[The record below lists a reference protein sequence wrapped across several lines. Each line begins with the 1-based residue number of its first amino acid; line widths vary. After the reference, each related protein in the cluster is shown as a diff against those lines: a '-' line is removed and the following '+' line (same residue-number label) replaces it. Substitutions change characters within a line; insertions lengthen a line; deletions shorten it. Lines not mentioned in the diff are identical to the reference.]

1 MSTSSFERDNSELTP
16 VTASLGFNDGANKG
30 FWRVQPRQ
38 KTGKKRGR
46 WIEMGAELRAYFKN
60 ALGEAAAA
68 SGRAIGSDGTPD
80 GVRVYITGQADK
92 GIPDGIYGFKTKD
105 VMVAEALLPDEYVE
119 GKGLA
124 SKIPSDI
131 DVANLPRVEDLER
144 VDITPDDVRLANEG
158 INTPEGQ
165 EMTKFKDSPEGQE
178 IARLDEETAA
188 TVQQGIGP
196 DSGAKAARAEKPQ
209 AYGMGNRMDFVN
221 LPDGTII
228 DEYDRAQFYPNPE
241 TYDGPN
247 GPVWRSI
254 IKQDGKWF
262 NVGKSGK
269 AIGKPLTVAQL
280 RDKLRSNTLADRGAA
295 AKIDE
300 NGNQVAVWADE
311 LEATDV
317 QDGLGDAPSDPRDSL
332 SKEALAAGYGFTETE
347 KGSGKYETSIPD
359 EGAGT
364 ETVYTVSTTPDANGK
379 YNVLRT
385 EWTGLND
392 RSGIRQD
399 SNDYDAGSYDSLA
412 DAFKANAQ
420 QNWDFASAMGADAA
434 ASANAFRAN
443 PPRLNRDTDVRTPE
457 GAALLE
463 GFLRKRLAGWDANYD
478 ESPEVFDG
486 LKAVLD
492 DPSLSGDERLQ
503 AIADAI
509 SDARIARRGKFT
521 EGQKA
526 QEAVYGIYA
535 MQSKL
540 EKAGFETE
548 FTRIQ
553 NAQKA
558 REQEIM
564 DRAVREA
571 MDITSESK
579 DITVDDLIDE
589 VATPEP
595 GDDILDGLEIPEDD
609 LLDDVIDS
617 DLSDPEFDLVP
628 TRKENTF
635 ANELFGD
642 EFISRGGVTYKVL
655 GTEEDE
661 DGNVSVNAVDRN
673 GERQTFN
680 DDSYPV
686 ITKFGKPKEAPRA
699 TPTPAPAPKAAPRPA
714 TPAARPT
721 PAPAAT
727 PVATPAARPTPTPTP
742 APVTSMPLP
751 ENATKVKDVNELQY
765 GDIIYNKDGVEI
777 GKFLSIQSKGE
788 GNTVTIKVSKNGTVL
803 PVRFDFIVPAYRTR
817 EGEAATP
824 TPSATP
830 RRAKPAT
837 PPKTPETAVAGQK
850 KAQDLVG
857 GDYILDSEG
866 SPFGSGAGLVNS
878 VSVAN
883 GRVTVNYTDSDG
895 QVRTKLFREGKD
907 VSLDLGDSAEPKDI
921 VSKSESG
928 GGKKASKADLD
939 KIAELDARDA
949 ADNIPDEDLR
959 DELFDM
965 INRIAEGDN
974 PSAKEARDLIKRIED
989 AYGPDEDETPED
1001 GEDGGLDEEEIPVE
1015 ETPQFADRRTDDG
1028 KNKSNRP
1035 VRSVDDMRNT
1045 KLKNLLDKF
1054 GKRHYVWDLDGK
1066 KKNPSD
1072 PSQTL
1077 SQVAADYP
1085 DGHFINNT
1093 DDELHNA
1100 YMTHREDIDGGK
1112 ALLEMGVIRTTNNQY
1127 LIFMRF
1133 TDKNTGEVKTFYSHD
1148 ARDTYKSIHGE
1159 RNGLEDF
1166 YAYFTGKKAPL
1177 KNLKAGEGKSYF
1189 GENMEKPW
1197 SSKMRYWRDKHNKN
1211 LSEDD
1216 LSDEELE
1223 VLDKSFDGDIDA
1235 YNAAK
1240 SLEDYR
1246 ILSPE
1251 DRVKLTAN
1259 GEARRLEEVVEKNL
1273 GRQLRKEVPSF
1284 YEAFDKGDR
1293 TSARQRYNAM
1303 LSLMP
1308 DNEESRA
1315 LVRKVISDEIKRRIN
1330 ASGIQGPAR
1339 TAALQR
1345 MSGFVTAFSNFANK
1359 QFSIDNDLKIPYANG
1374 EGIKVVKPGDLV
1386 IAQDN
1391 MQRDVIVRVY
1401 KLLPSSGR
1409 YQNDDFVRIVA
1420 VDPKTGKLR
1429 PVPADIASKSLRAIP
1444 DGETP
1449 EIGSWQGWDRLIPMT
1464 EQRLGAEAAERRA
1477 KALGIAY
1484 NRPPDDGGDGGG
1496 GSGDGPDDDDPPGG
1510 GGGGAVAE
1518 PEPEP
1523 EVVGKPAAALQ
1534 GGDEVFGADGLPLG
1548 TVTKVVFREVNG
1560 QPMALVQYRTPD
1572 GKTGRVAY
1580 SPDQLVGG
1588 SDSPKA

>member
-38 KTGKKRGR
+38 AIGKERGR

-60 ALGEAAAA
+60 ARGGTSSA
-68 SGRAIGSDGTPD
+68 SGRAIGSDGTPE

-92 GIPDGIYGFKTKD
+92 GVADGIYGFKTKD

-131 DVANLPRVEDLER
+131 DEANLPNIADLER

-188 TVQQGIGP
+188 TVQQGLGGVDANWSELDETGHSSFTTPDGVRVSAGP
-196 DSGAKAARAEKPQ
+196 NGWSISDNYGMNIAFSASSSETGPNDIEVSKAEVLSRLSKYDKNELVATPEAAKAV
-209 AYGMGNRMDFVN
+209 G
-221 LPDGTII
+221 LPDGYVARGNDKYTGAYIPGNDGSGLYVRRDDKGEFDLGGTALYYAGYDLRDGLI
-228 DEYDRAQFYPNPE
+228 SPLGEYDNKEDA
-241 TYDGPN
+241 
-247 GPVWRSI
+247 
-254 IKQDGKWF
+254 
-262 NVGKSGK
+262 
-269 AIGKPLTVAQL
+269 LTDM
-280 RDKLRSNTLADRGAA
+280 RTLA
-295 AKIDE
+295 
-300 NGNQVAVWADE
+300 NNAV
-311 LEATDV
+311 
-317 QDGLGDAPSDPRDSL
+317 
-332 SKEALAAGYGFTETE
+332 
-347 KGSGKYETSIPD
+347 
-359 EGAGT
+359 
-364 ETVYTVSTTPDANGK
+364 K
-379 YNVLRT
+379 YNKPTRF
-385 EWTGLND
+385 G
-392 RSGIRQD
+392 
-399 SNDYDAGSYDSLA
+399 
-412 DAFKANAQ
+412 
-420 QNWDFASAMGADAA
+420 
-434 ASANAFRAN
+434 
-443 PPRLNRDTDVRTPE
+443 RDTDVRTPE
-457 GAALLE
+457 GAALFE
-463 GFLRKRLAGWDANYD
+463 EALRRNLARWDKDND
-478 ESPEVFDG
+478 SPEAFDG
-486 LKAVLD
+486 VKAVLD

-509 SDARIARRGKFT
+509 SDARIARRGRFT
-521 EGQKA
+521 EGRKA
-526 QEAVYGIYA
+526 RENISGIYG

-564 DRAVREA
+564 DRVVRDA
-571 MDITSESK
+571 MDVTSESR
-579 DITVDDLIDE
+579 DTTVDDLIDE
-589 VATPEP
+589 VNTPEP
-595 GDDILDGLEIPEDD
+595 EDDILEGIDVPEDD
-609 LLDDVIDS
+609 LLDDVADS
-617 DLSDPEFDLVP
+617 DLSDPEFGLTP
-628 TRKENTF
+628 IRKENTF
-635 ANELFGD
+635 ANELVGD
-642 EFISRGGVTYKVL
+642 EFISIAGGTYKVL

-661 DGNVSVNAVDRN
+661 DGNVTVTAVGRN
-673 GERQTFN
+673 GERRTFN

-699 TPTPAPAPKAAPRPA
+699 TPTPSPAATPKTEPRPA
-714 TPAARPT
+714 TPAARPV
-721 PAPAAT
+721 AT
-727 PVATPAARPTPTPTP
+727 PISTPAARPKAAPAP
-742 APVTSMPLP
+742 APVTSVPLP
-751 ENATKVKDVNELQY
+751 ENATKVRDVNDLQY
-765 GDIIYNKDGVEI
+765 GDVIYNKDGVEV
-777 GKFLSIQSKGE
+777 GKFLGIQSKGD

-803 PVRFDFIVPAYRTR
+803 PVRFDFIVPAYMTR
-817 EGEAATP
+817 EDEEAVSTP
-824 TPSATP
+824 TPTPTPAP
-830 RRAKPAT
+830 RRAEPASPPST
-837 PPKTPETAVAGQK
+837 PKTAVAGQK
-850 KAQDLVG
+850 KAQDLAE
-857 GDYILDSEG
+857 GDYILDSDD
-866 SPFGSGAGLVNS
+866 SPFGPGAGLVNS

-1001 GEDGGLDEEEIPVE
+1001 GEGGGLDEEEIPVE

-1028 KNKSNRP
+1028 KNKSNKP

-1054 GKRHYVWDLDGK
+1054 GKRHYVYDLEGK

-1148 ARDTYKSIHGE
+1148 ARDTYKSIHGK

-1177 KNLKAGEGKSYF
+1177 KNLKAGEGKYYF

-1197 SSKMRYWRDKHNKN
+1197 SSKMGYWRDKHNKN
-1211 LSEDD
+1211 RSEDD

-1223 VLDKSFDGDIDA
+1223 VLENRFDGDIDA

-1259 GEARRLEEVVEKNL
+1259 GEARRLEEAVEKNL

-1330 ASGIQGPAR
+1330 ASGLQGPAR
-1339 TAALQR
+1339 TVALQR

-1359 QFSIDNDLKIPYANG
+1359 QFSLDNDLKIPYANG

-1401 KLLPSSGR
+1401 KLLPSSGG

-1496 GSGDGPDDDDPPGG
+1496 GSGDGPPPPPPG

>member
-1 MSTSSFERDNSELTP
+1 MSTSSFERENNEPTP
-16 VTASLGFNDGANKG
+16 ITASLSYNDGANKG
-30 FWRVQPRQ
+30 FWRIQPRALV
-38 KTGKKRGR
+38 GKDRGE
-46 WIEMGAELRAYFKN
+46 WVEMGAEIRTWIKN
-60 ALGEAAAA
+60 NLGLAESIIGRALG
-68 SGRAIGSDGTPD
+68 STGSPNGIRFRPNPGYESLGLSPD
-80 GVRVYITGQADK
+80 K
-92 GIPDGIYGFKTKD
+92 IYGVDTNHVEKL
-105 VMVAEALLPDEYVE
+105 EGSLSEEYLKSQGIEVPKNST
-119 GKGLA
+119 GDMTAAQIATVPTVDQLD
-124 SKIPSDI
+124 ST
-131 DVANLPRVEDLER
+131 
-144 VDITPDDVRLANEG
+144 DITPDDIRLANEG
-158 INTPEGQ
+158 I
-165 EMTKFKDSPEGQE
+165 DSPEGQE
-178 IARLDEETAA
+178 MSKFKDSEEGQAIARLDEETAA
-188 TVQQGIGP
+188 TVQQGVAPGG
-196 DSGAKAARAEKPQ
+196 S
-209 AYGMGNRMDFVN
+209 FS
-221 LPDGTII
+221 
-228 DEYDRAQFYPNPE
+228 PE
-241 TYDGPN
+241 
-247 GPVWRSI
+247 
-254 IKQDGKWF
+254 Q
-262 NVGKSGK
+262 
-269 AIGKPLTVAQL
+269 
-280 RDKLRSNTLADRGAA
+280 
-295 AKIDE
+295 
-300 NGNQVAVWADE
+300 
-311 LEATDV
+311 
-317 QDGLGDAPSDPRDSL
+317 
-332 SKEALAAGYGFTETE
+332 LAAGYGFTETE

-364 ETVYTVSTTPDANGK
+364 ETVYTVPTTPDANGK

-412 DAFKANAQ
+412 DAFKAHAQ
-420 QNWDFASAMGADAA
+420 QNWDLASAMDADAA
-434 ASANAFRAN
+434 DSANPFSAN

-492 DPSLSGDERLQ
+492 DPNLSGDERLQ

-521 EGQKA
+521 EGQKT

-642 EFISRGGVTYKVL
+642 EFISREGVTYKVL

-661 DGNVSVNAVDRN
+661 DGNVSVTAVDRN

-699 TPTPAPAPKAAPRPA
+699 TPAPAPAPKAAPRPA

-765 GDIIYNKDGVEI
+765 GDIIYNKDGVEM

-788 GNTVTIKVSKNGTVL
+788 GNAVTIKVSKNGTVL

-850 KAQDLVG
+850 KAQDLVD

-1001 GEDGGLDEEEIPVE
+1001 GEGGGLDEEEIPLE
-1015 ETPQFADRRTDDG
+1015 ETPEFADRRTDDG
-1028 KNKSNRP
+1028 QNKSNKP
-1035 VRSVDDMRNT
+1035 VRSVDAMRKT
-1045 KLKNLLDKF
+1045 KLRNLLDKF
-1054 GKRHYVWDLDGK
+1054 GKRHYVVGPDGK
-1066 KKNPSD
+1066 RVNPSD

-1077 SQVAADYP
+1077 SQTAADYP
-1085 DGHFINNT
+1085 DGHFIDNPA
-1093 DDELHNA
+1093 DELHNA
-1100 YMTHREDIDGGK
+1100 YMTHRADIDGGNTK
-1112 ALLEMGVIRTTNNQY
+1112 LEMGVIRTTNNQY
-1127 LIFMRF
+1127 KVFMRF
-1133 TDKNTGEVKTFYSHD
+1133 TDKNTGEVRTLYSHD
-1148 ARDTYKSIHGE
+1148 PRDTYMAIHGKK
-1159 RNGLEDF
+1159 NGLENF
-1166 YAYFTGKKAPL
+1166 YAYFSGKAAPL
-1177 KNLKAGEGKSYF
+1177 QNKESREYKKYF
-1189 GENMEKPW
+1189 GEGRTYQDRLK
-1197 SSKMRYWRDKHNKN
+1197 YWRDKFNKN
-1211 LSEDD
+1211 FSEDD

-1223 VLDKSFDGDIDA
+1223 VLENRFDGDIDA
-1235 YNAAK
+1235 YNEAK
-1240 SLEDYR
+1240 SLEDFR
-1246 ILSPE
+1246 ILSLE
-1251 DRVKLTAN
+1251 ERVKLTAN
-1259 GEARRLEEVVEKNL
+1259 GEAERLEEVVEKNL
-1273 GRQLRKEVPSF
+1273 GRVLRKKVASF
-1284 YEAFDKGDR
+1284 YEAFESDDR
-1293 TSARQRYNAM
+1293 VSARQRYNAM
-1303 LSLMP
+1303 LSLLP
-1308 DNEESRA
+1308 DNAESRA
-1315 LVRKVISDEIKRRIN
+1315 TVRRVISAEIKRRIN
-1330 ASGIQGPAR
+1330 ASGVDGEER

-1359 QFSIDNDLKIPYANG
+1359 QFSLDNELAIPYANG

-1391 MQRDVIVRVY
+1391 MGRDVVARVY
-1401 KLLPSSGR
+1401 KLLKGSGKT
-1409 YQNDDFVRIVA
+1409 QNDDFVRLIVRI
-1420 VDPKTGKLR
+1420 LF
-1429 PVPADIASKSLRAIP
+1429 VPTLP
-1444 DGETP
+1444 
-1449 EIGSWQGWDRLIPMT
+1449 
-1464 EQRLGAEAAERRA
+1464 RRA
-1477 KALGIAY
+1477 YAPFLLERLQKLASGKA
-1484 NRPPDDGGDGGG
+1484 
-1496 GSGDGPDDDDPPGG
+1496 
-1510 GGGGAVAE
+1510 
-1518 PEPEP
+1518 
-1523 EVVGKPAAALQ
+1523 
-1534 GGDEVFGADGLPLG
+1534 G
-1548 TVTKVVFREVNG
+1548 T
-1560 QPMALVQYRTPD
+1560 A
-1572 GKTGRVAY
+1572 
-1580 SPDQLVGG
+1580 
-1588 SDSPKA
+1588 